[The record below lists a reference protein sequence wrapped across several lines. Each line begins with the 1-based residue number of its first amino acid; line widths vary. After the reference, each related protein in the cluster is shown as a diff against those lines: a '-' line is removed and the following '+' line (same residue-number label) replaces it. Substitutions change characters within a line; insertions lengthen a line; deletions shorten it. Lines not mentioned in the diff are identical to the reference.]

1 MQQLYRLPYE
11 IITPECFL
19 FFLNLTNIFDLSK
32 IGGPPRKGGSWRGK
46 NVRAE
51 KGSCVDYRNVDARS
65 SNNEQ

>member
-19 FFLNLTNIFDLSK
+19 FFLNLTNIFDLS
-32 IGGPPRKGGSWRGK
+32 IRPPKKRWRGK